1 MDHVTHLIRRSQKR
15 DLAAF
20 EELVVLYQ
28 QRVYAL
34 SYQLTG
40 NHDDAQEL
48 AQEVF
53 VRAYRAL
60 ETFRGEAD
68 FGTWLHRITV
78 NLYLNMKKR
87 RSSAELIS
95 LDEPVDTGDGEVTRE
110 LRAAT
115 GDPLEALEE
124 REFREMVER
133 ALAELSPEQ
142 RAVLV
147 LREIEGYSYEE
158 IARLLGLSLGTVKS
172 RLNRARES
180 LKKKLSPMLRGS
192 PDEGKAGRVE
202 AAAPALA
209 LARGSAGRPGTGPTR

>member
-40 NHDDAQEL
+40 NYDDAQEL

-87 RSSAELIS
+87 RSSAELVS
-95 LDEPVDTGDGEVTRE
+95 LDEPVDTGDGEVSRE
-110 LRAAT
+110 IAATT

-124 REFREMVER
+124 REFREMLEG
-133 ALAELSPEQ
+133 ALAELTPEQ

-147 LREIEGYSYEE
+147 LREVEGYSYEE

-192 PDEGKAGRVE
+192 PGESKAGRAGSPE
-202 AAAPALA
+202 PALA
-209 LARGSAGRPGTGPTR
+209 LARSGTGRTGSKAAR